1 MRELTTTLS
10 GPRLFEL
17 DRFRD
22 KRGSFMETWHRDRFE
37 ALGITDTWVQD
48 NHSTSS
54 RGVLRGLHFQVDPEQ
69 AKLVRV
75 AMGRAFD
82 VVVDLRPTS
91 AGFARWES
99 FELAA
104 DPPRVL
110 YVPPGF
116 AHGFCAL
123 EEDTHLL
130 YKVSTVYDATRE
142 RGLAWDDPD
151 VSIVWPVTDPVLSP
165 RDRSLP
171 RLMDLFPGMNQVQSP

>member
-1 MRELTTTLS
+1 MRELTTTLI

-17 DRFRD
+17 IRFSD
-22 KRGSFMETWHRDRFE
+22 ERGSFMETWRRDRFE
-37 ALGITDTWVQD
+37 ALGIAETWVQD

-54 RGVLRGLHFQVDPEQ
+54 KGVVRGLHFQVDPEQ

-75 AMGRAFD
+75 AVGRAFD
-82 VVVDLRPTS
+82 VVVDVRSTS
-91 AGFARWES
+91 PGFGRWES

-110 YVPPGF
+110 FVPPGF

-123 EEDTHLL
+123 EDETHLL
-130 YKVSTVYDATRE
+130 YKVSSIYDAARE

-151 VSIVWPVTDPVLSP
+151 VAIEWPVADPVLSP
-165 RDRSLP
+165 RDQSLP
-171 RLMDLFPGMNQVQSP
+171 RLADLFP